1 MQVNGNALKQ
11 ATPGT
16 EIQVNLET
24 CKNISFEVCTTSP
37 ASFFPSLE
45 LENWESEV

>member
-1 MQVNGNALKQ
+1 MQDDGNALKQ

-24 CKNISFEVCTTSP
+24 CKNIAFE
-37 ASFFPSLE
+37 
-45 LENWESEV
+45 